1 MAKYLT
7 SKTRPDYKIALLT
20 IGMSLFGLVMIASS
34 SVVVAYEKFGGK
46 NDYHYVSRQA
56 IYLLIGVV
64 LMLILSAIDYHK
76 YKKISLFLL
85 LATLVLLVA
94 VFLPVI
100 GSPAKGAHR
109 WLNLGFSLQPSE
121 IAKVTFLI
129 YLCSWLDNRSDHL
142 NRIEKSLIPFVI
154 LLGVISFLIIFE
166 PDLGTLTIIIA
177 TSFVVFFTA
186 GAPIWHMAS
195 LAGFLLAVF
204 AVFIRSKSYRWER
217 FITFL
222 NPGAETLDR
231 SYHINQA
238 YIAVSQGGFWGLGF
252 GKSIQKMR
260 YLPEPHTDSI
270 FAIICEEL
278 GFFRSI
284 FVILAYVY
292 LFVLGI
298 AVAKKAPDNF
308 GRILAVGI
316 TTSIV
321 VQAFINIAAMLGLI
335 PLTGVTLPF
344 ISYGGS
350 SLIISFILIGIL
362 LNISRQ
368 AESGN

>member
-1 MAKYLT
+1 
-7 SKTRPDYKIALLT
+7 
-20 IGMSLFGLVMIASS
+20 
-34 SVVVAYEKFGGK
+34 
-46 NDYHYVSRQA
+46 
-56 IYLLIGVV
+56 
-64 LMLILSAIDYHK
+64 
-76 YKKISLFLL
+76 
-85 LATLVLLVA
+85 
-94 VFLPVI
+94 
-100 GSPAKGAHR
+100 
-109 WLNLGFSLQPSE
+109 
-121 IAKVTFLI
+121 
-129 YLCSWLDNRSDHL
+129 
-142 NRIEKSLIPFVI
+142 
-154 LLGVISFLIIFE
+154 
-166 PDLGTLTIIIA
+166 
-177 TSFVVFFTA
+177 
-186 GAPIWHMAS
+186 
-195 LAGFLLAVF
+195 
-204 AVFIRSKSYRWER
+204 
-217 FITFL
+217 
-222 NPGAETLDR
+222 
-231 SYHINQA
+231 
-238 YIAVSQGGFWGLGF
+238 
-252 GKSIQKMR
+252 MR